1 MIKSIKNSNKERK
14 IIGLNTNKIAPNN
27 SHYVPLTHIVK
38 TRVTNDVYRQLKDK
52 CEMQWNDCTSV
63 STCNKVLDINQRG
76 FDGKE
81 ITEEDQNFVMSN
93 LETSTVK
100 SLNECFMKNYSS
112 IQEKPVNTTTPIPV
126 NTSTIETGTVQNY
139 QPIVLLPLFKN
150 IDELNSYN
158 TIFKYKIIK
167 FIDVNEITT
176 FYRELNKGLESLKIL
191 DNSYNTNTKIVMAG
205 GENDGKIFYN
215 RKTDIPLYNSL
226 DDIENPNYIYHKLN
240 RHEIIGTGK
249 YLSIKEL
256 YDSGMISFSNNNTT
270 SFTTN
275 TNFLISGG
283 EYNGRLFKNKI
294 DEIIEKGMLCKFF
307 YKIPFIGHSLC
318 SYNDY
323 SLFFLAFII
332 VLICIVIFITIFLS
346 KSSKKKIVI
355 KSNKISSKK
364 QTTTQ
369 K

>member
-52 CEMQWNDCTSV
+52 CLMQWNDCISV

-81 ITEEDQNFVMSN
+81 ITDEDQNFVMSN
-93 LETSTVK
+93 LENSTVK
-100 SLNECFMKNYSS
+100 NLNECFMKNYSS
-112 IQEKPVNTTTPIPV
+112 IQEKPVNTPTPIPV
-126 NTSTIETGTVQNY
+126 NTSPIETSTVQNY

-150 IDELNSYN
+150 VDELNSYN
-158 TIFKYKIIK
+158 TTFKYKIIK

-176 FYRELNKGLESLKIL
+176 FYREINKGLESLKIL
-191 DNSYNTNTKIVMAG
+191 DNSYNTNTKIVMVG
-205 GENDGKIFYN
+205 GENDGKVFYN

-226 DDIENPNYIYHKLN
+226 DDIENPSYIYHKLN
-240 RHEIIGTGK
+240 VHEIIGTGE

-294 DEIIEKGMLCKFF
+294 DEIIEKGILCKFF

-318 SYNDY
+318 GY

-332 VLICIVIFITIFLS
+332 ILICIIIFIAIFLS
-346 KSSKKKIVI
+346 KSSKRK
-355 KSNKISSKK
+355 
-364 QTTTQ
+364 
-369 K
+369 